1 MIAFRKSIDK
11 KLEEIE
17 MDNELKEF
25 LLNLNKYK
33 KEYDLMIK
41 ENEKISK
48 KDFTKMFLLDNNVH
62 NQIIANTNKILN
74 LANKD
79 YKKIIVYYG
88 KHNKQFKRTAK
99 ILNDNKDLADKQEEL
114 FAVNASFK
122 ELASEQQWKTNTY
135 FKMFNNTIN
144 FVTEFDTKYFHEIEI
159 SPTERHSVLTM
170 LKEKLK
176 TYGFVYKDIN
186 ELEDKL
192 TNNSKIIRNFQ
203 KNIYYVAKF

>member
-17 MDNELKEF
+17 MDIELKEF

-48 KDFTKMFLLDNNVH
+48 KDFTKLFLLDNNVH

-144 FVTEFDTKYFHEIEI
+144 FVTEFDTKYFHEIDI
-159 SPTERHSVLTM
+159 SPTEKHSVLTM

-176 TYGFVYKDIN
+176 TYGFIYKDIN

-192 TNNSKIIRNFQ
+192 TNNSKIIKNFQ
-203 KNIYYVAKF
+203 KNLYYVAKF

>member
-17 MDNELKEF
+17 MDIELKEF

-48 KDFTKMFLLDNNVH
+48 KDFTKLFLLDNNVH

-176 TYGFVYKDIN
+176 TYGFIYKDIN

>member
-17 MDNELKEF
+17 MDIELKEF

-48 KDFTKMFLLDNNVH
+48 KDFTKLFLLDNNVH